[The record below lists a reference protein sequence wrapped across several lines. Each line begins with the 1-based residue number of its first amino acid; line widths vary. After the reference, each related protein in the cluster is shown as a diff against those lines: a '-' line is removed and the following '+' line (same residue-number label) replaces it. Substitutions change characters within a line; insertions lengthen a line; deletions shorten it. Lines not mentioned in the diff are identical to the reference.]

1 MFATGQR
8 EPGCGKDTVMRV
20 FGFSGLLLALACP
33 ASAGAPPVA
42 QVWPIQSSPME
53 VTTDTAEYC
62 QHLLHRIRSLVRIST
77 VPVPHDV
84 ADLTSEGK
92 QMCDNGQTRGGI
104 MRLRSALMLMEKN
117 SGASYR

>member
-1 MFATGQR
+1 
-8 EPGCGKDTVMRV
+8 MRV
-20 FGFSGLLLALACP
+20 LGFSGLLLALAYP
-33 ASAGAPPVA
+33 ASAGGPAVV

-62 QHLLHRIRSLVRIST
+62 QHLLHRIRSLVRVAT
-77 VPVPHDV
+77 APVPHDV

-117 SGASYR
+117 NGASYR

>member
-1 MFATGQR
+1 
-8 EPGCGKDTVMRV
+8 MRV
-20 FGFSGLLLALACP
+20 LGFSGLLLALACSFAHP
-33 ASAGAPPVA
+33 AAAGAPAVA
-42 QVWPIQSSPME
+42 WVWLIQTGPME

-62 QHLLHRIRSLVRIST
+62 QHLLHRIRSLARVAT

-104 MRLRSALMLMEKN
+104 MRLRSALMLMEKS